1 VSLGFEKGRLY
12 NRRQDIHARFGGQQ
26 QGGIITPSQHAAVI
40 IITGEEGLAHGY
52 ADRWRPNG
60 VFEYFGEG
68 QIGDMTLQRG
78 NRAIAYHSI
87 DGRSLLLFRKSRDG
101 LVFED
106 EMVYETHHIERAPD
120 SHGNERD
127 ALVFELRPLSAVV
140 EHVDAE
146 ANEAVNN
153 LDELR
158 KKAYAAAGISSL
170 QRKAGF
176 RNVYQ
181 RSADVRAYVLARAKG
196 NCEGC
201 EKPAPFTRIDGS
213 PYLEP
218 HHIRRVSD
226 GGPDDPAFVIAL
238 CPNCHRFVHAGKDG
252 TDYNAELLARMPKL
266 EPKYTAEE
274 AS

>member
-1 VSLGFEKGRLY
+1 
-12 NRRQDIHARFGGQQ
+12 
-26 QGGIITPSQHAAVI
+26 
-40 IITGEEGLAHGY
+40 
-52 ADRWRPNG
+52 
-60 VFEYFGEG
+60 
-68 QIGDMTLQRG
+68 MTLQRG
-78 NRAIAYHSI
+78 NRAIANHSI
-87 DGRSLLLFRKSRDG
+87 DGRSLLLFRKSNNG
-101 LVFED
+101 LFFED

-127 ALVFELRPLSAVV
+127 AFVFELRLLSAVV

-146 ANEAVNN
+146 TNEAINN

-158 KKAYAAAGISSL
+158 KKAYAAAGISPS

-201 EKPAPFTRIDGS
+201 EKPAPFMRTDGS

-238 CPNCHRFVHAGKDG
+238 CPNCHRFVHAGKEG
-252 TDYNAELLARMPKL
+252 SGYNTELLARMPKL
-266 EPKYTAEE
+266 EPKYTAEG

>member
-26 QGGIITPSQHAAVI
+26 QGGIITPSMHPAVI

-52 ADRWRPNG
+52 TDRWRPDG

-68 QIGDMTLQRG
+68 QTGDMTLQRG
-78 NRAIAYHSI
+78 NRAIANHSI
-87 DGRSLLLFRKSRDG
+87 DGRSLLLFRKSRNG

-106 EMVYETHHIERAPD
+106 EMVCETHHIERAPD
-120 SHGNERD
+120 SHGNERN

-140 EHVDAE
+140 EHVDTE
-146 ANEAVNN
+146 ANEAIDD
-153 LDELR
+153 LDGLR
-158 KKAYAAAGISSL
+158 KKAYAAAGISSP
-170 QRKAGF
+170 QHKTGF

-181 RSADVRAYVLARAKG
+181 RSADVKAYVLARAKG
-196 NCEGC
+196 SCEGC
-201 EKPAPFTRIDGS
+201 DKPAPFIRSDGS

-238 CPNCHRFVHAGKDG
+238 CPNCHRFVHAGKQG
-252 TDYNAELLARMPKL
+252 PGYNAELLAKITKL
-266 EPKYTAEE
+266 EMKYTTEE
-274 AS
+274 I